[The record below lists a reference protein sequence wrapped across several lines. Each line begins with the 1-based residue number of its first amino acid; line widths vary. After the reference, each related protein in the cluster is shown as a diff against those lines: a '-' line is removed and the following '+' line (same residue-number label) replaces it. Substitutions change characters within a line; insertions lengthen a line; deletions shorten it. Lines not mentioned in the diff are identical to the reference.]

1 MAEPDAVKVYEEV
14 VARAKAAMGE
24 IDPIYKELASRIAGS
39 QSEYVP
45 YTLAKLANLE
55 QARILQA
62 LPDKDRDPAA
72 GRSLSVSDKLAE
84 NLNLDKATMDKHI
97 QEMFEKGLVFPTK
110 AGPQMARTHIQLHD
124 STLGNP
130 KFDASLGRE
139 FFDLWAAQEQEMR
152 RPVAEDLQ
160 TGMTPFRV
168 LPRWR
173 SIKDVPGVEPY
184 ENIGEI
190 LKAHE
195 SIAVIP
201 CGCKRA
207 HQDRWCEVPGESCIT
222 LGRTAEY
229 NLSRGLGRKITYEEA
244 MQILEKFD
252 EYPAV
257 NTTVNQK
264 EVNQLICNCHYCCC
278 SVVKGGAKSRFAAE
292 VDPEK
297 CRGCGLCI
305 NKRCQYGAISMKHYS
320 EVGAERAYVDPELC
334 RGCGCCVITCPAQAR
349 TMKVVRPPEHVPDA
363 LGIY

>member
-1 MAEPDAVKVYEEV
+1 MVEPDAAKVYEEV

-55 QARILQA
+55 QANILQA

-84 NLNLDKATMDKHI
+84 KLNLDKGTVDKHI
-97 QEMFEKGLVFPTK
+97 QEMFEKGLVFPTR

-130 KFDASLGRE
+130 KFDESLGRE
-139 FFDLWAAQEQEMR
+139 FFDLWGAQERAMR
-152 RPVAEDLQ
+152 KPGPEDLRPE
-160 TGMTPFRV
+160 MAPFRV
-168 LPRWR
+168 LPRWNA
-173 SIKDVPGVEPY
+173 IKDLPGVEPY
-184 ENIGEI
+184 ENISEI
-190 LKAHE
+190 LK
-195 SIAVIP
+195 SQQTLAVIP

-229 NLSRGLGRKITYEEA
+229 NLSRGLGRKITYDEA
-244 MQILEKFD
+244 MEILEKFD
-252 EYPAV
+252 KYPVV

-278 SVVKGGAKSRFAAE
+278 SVVGGGAKSRYVAE
-292 VDPEK
+292 LDPEK
-297 CRGCGLCI
+297 CRGCKLCI
-305 NKRCQYGAISMKHYS
+305 SRCQYGAISMKNYP
-320 EVGAERAYVDPELC
+320 ELEGERAYVDPEIC
-334 RGCGCCVITCPAQAR
+334 RGCGCCVISCPAEAR
-349 TMKVVRPPEHVPDA
+349 TMKLVRPPEHVPDA